1 MTYYESHMAAE
12 KAREDA
18 VAARRQSIFVRYSLI
33 GLSVFVLCTAGG
45 LAGCPAYNVFSK
57 QMEGRAAYEKA
68 VQDRRIKVLEAQ
80 ANQDAAR
87 MNAQAEIERA
97 KGTEKAN
104 EIMQKSLG
112 GPENYLRWSY
122 IHMLDETAG
131 KGDRQIIYIP
141 TEGAMPLIEAGRAV
155 SPTVKINAGGEH

>member
-1 MTYYESHMAAE
+1 MTDYEAQI
-12 KAREDA
+12 ARG
-18 VAARRQSIFVRYSLI
+18 VRYAAIAGAVL
-33 GLSVFVLCTAGG
+33 VLCVGGG

-57 QMEGRAAYEKA
+57 QMEGKAAYEKA

-80 ANQDAAR
+80 ANLDAAR

-104 EIMQKSLG
+104 EIMQKGLG

-122 IHMLDETAG
+122 IHMLEETAG

-141 TEGAMPLIEAGRAV
+141 TEGSMPVIEAGRAV
-155 SPTVKINAGGEH
+155 SPTVKVVGATKD